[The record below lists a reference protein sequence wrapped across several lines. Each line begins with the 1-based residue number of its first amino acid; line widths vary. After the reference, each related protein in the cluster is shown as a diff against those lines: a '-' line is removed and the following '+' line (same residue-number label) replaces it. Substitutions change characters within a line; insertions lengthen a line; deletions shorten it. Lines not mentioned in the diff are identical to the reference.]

1 VLTLPDILHRMP
13 ADRQPGTALAVR
25 RLGYLPDPERAFVHL
40 YGRSRNAFWLDS
52 SAGGERGRF
61 SFIGDSDGPLAAALT
76 YDLAAGEVRV
86 ERGGEVEVRDES
98 IFDYL
103 GRELERLRSPS
114 ADLPFDFNCGFAGYL
129 GYELKAECDGAAAHR
144 ASTPDAAF
152 ILADRLIAFD
162 HQERH
167 TYLLALVPPP
177 ELHQLLHPADRE
189 VDAVWLR
196 AEVERWIGETEDRL
210 ATLPALAEPRVITPS
225 PELRPRR
232 SRQRYRED
240 IEACKRYLTAGHSY
254 EICLTNALKTETDAD
269 PLEFYRALRRANPA
283 PFASYLRFG
292 DLAVLS
298 SSPERFLSLD
308 RDGGAETRPIKGT
321 SRRGATPAEDARLAA
336 ELRSGTKSRAEN
348 VTIVD
353 LMRNDLGQVCEIGS
367 VEVPELMAV
376 ESYETVHQLVS
387 SISGRLRPELGALD
401 AVRACFPPGS
411 MTGAPKRRTM
421 EIIDELE
428 GAARGVYSGAIGWFG
443 AGGPCDLSVAIRMIV
458 VETGEATIGAGG
470 AIVVDSDPEQEIEE
484 MLLKAAAPAAA
495 LGGDASISFAP
506 AAAPDDS
513 ERRPLSPTPTS

>member
-13 ADRQPGTALAVR
+13 ADRQPGGLPLTVS
-25 RLGYLPDPERAFVHL
+25 RLDSLPDPERAFVHL
-40 YGRSRNAFWLDS
+40 YGQSRNAFWLDS
-52 SAGGERGRF
+52 GAGGERGRF
-61 SFIGDSDGPLAAALT
+61 SFIGDSEGPLAATVT
-76 YDLAAGEVRV
+76 YDLAAGQVRV
-86 ERGGEVEVRDES
+86 KRGREVEVRGES

-103 GRELERLRSPS
+103 GRELERLRPLS
-114 ADLPFDFNCGFAGYL
+114 ADLPFDFDCGFAGYL

-144 ASTPDAAF
+144 ANTPDAAF

-162 HQERH
+162 HQERC
-167 TYLLALVPPP
+167 TYLLALSAPQAWP
-177 ELHQLLHPADRE
+177 E
-189 VDAVWLR
+189 
-196 AEVERWIGETEDRL
+196 ETSRRL
-210 ATLPALAEPRVITPS
+210 ASLPALDEPSAVETPRD
-225 PELRPRR
+225 LIPRR
-232 SRQRYRED
+232 SRPRYRED

-254 EICLTNALKTETDAD
+254 EICLTDTLETVTEAD
-269 PLEFYRALRRANPA
+269 PLDLYRSLRRANPA

-298 SSPERFLSLD
+298 SSPERFLSVD
-308 RDGGAETRPIKGT
+308 CDGNAEARPIKGT
-321 SRRGATPAEDARLAA
+321 SRRGATLAEDATLAA

-353 LMRNDLGQVCEIGS
+353 LMRNDLGRVCEIGS

-387 SISGRLRPELGALD
+387 SISGRLRPELGPLD

-443 AGGPCDLSVAIRMIV
+443 AGGACDLSVAIRTIV
-458 VETGEATIGAGG
+458 VEAGKATIGAGG
-470 AIVVDSDPEQEIEE
+470 AIVVDSDPEGEIEE

-495 LGGDASISFAP
+495 LGSGASISFAP